1 MNNLLVRGLTGVVFV
16 TALLGSILW
25 NEIAAVSVISLFWL
39 GGILEFYR
47 LFRSHPIV
55 DMRMWMNITFAI
67 AIFMLLVASLYS
79 FVPGMFS
86 LLSIPLVFVLS
97 ITELWRKKKNPII
110 NMAVSTFALVY
121 LVTPFVLMIYLH
133 HLDQPVIAGTA
144 DKHYLPIL
152 AGFFILVWA
161 NDTFAYLTGMLLG
174 KTKLFESISPKKTW
188 EGTIGGILFTILAG
202 YLISLYT
209 STDDTYFWIIGA
221 AIIAP
226 FSTLGDLLESQIK
239 RSLKVKDS
247 GSILPGHGGILDRFD
262 AAMFSIPIFASWVHF
277 YVYFFNWNP

>member
-1 MNNLLVRGLTGVVFV
+1 MNNLLLRILTGTIFVV
-16 TALLGSILW
+16 TLLGSIIW
-25 NEIAAVSVISLFWL
+25 NEMAASAVISMFWL
-39 GGILEFYR
+39 GGLIEFYR
-47 LFRSHPIV
+47 LFQKHEIVNIRSWLNLGFGVLIYG
-55 DMRMWMNITFAI
+55 
-67 AIFMLLVASLYS
+67 LLLASL
-79 FVPGMFS
+79 FKWIPGMFS
-86 LLSIPLVFVLS
+86 LLSVPLFFVLS
-97 ITELWRKKKNPII
+97 ITELWRKDKNPIL
-110 NMAVSTFALVY
+110 NMAVSSFGLFY
-121 LVTPFVLMIYLH
+121 LITPFILMIYLH

-144 DKHYLPIL
+144 DKQYLPIL
-152 AGFFILVWA
+152 AGFFILVWT
-161 NDTFAYLTGMLLG
+161 NDSFAYLVGSLIG
-174 KTKLFESISPKKTW
+174 RTKLFESISPKKTW

-226 FSTLGDLLESQIK
+226 FSTFGDLLESQIK

-277 YVYFFNWNP
+277 YVYFFNWTS